1 MQGRPFLMPSPP
13 GWGWAPISTSL
24 LTLGVAASTLQKP
37 SQGETRAAAWGLGQ
51 QARAVQGAQSPLC
64 QEMHDGGGDAS
75 SSALHLLGLIFISVH
90 GQPTLLLFVGP
101 WLLFFCSLALVSPA
115 AAIKWPGEEP
125 LTFPRSWNGQD
136 PPGYQP
142 GIPLNWSKP

>member
-37 SQGETRAAAWGLGQ
+37 SQRETRAAAWGLGQ
-51 QARAVQGAQSPLC
+51 QARAVQGARSPLC

-101 WLLFFCSLALVSPA
+101 WLLFFCSLLP
-115 AAIKWPGEEP
+115 W
-125 LTFPRSWNGQD
+125 FPQLL
-136 PPGYQP
+136 
-142 GIPLNWSKP
+142 PLNGLGRSHWPSPGAEMAKTPQDINRVSL